1 MRLRQIQ
8 VTNTPP
14 IRQFL
19 ADQLPNTVVFA
30 GPNGAGKTRLVGAL
44 PQFFQNPMAGIG
56 PNGAVESVG
65 FTAALTTSTHFR
77 HLVGNIS
84 IMSKECFGKTI
95 GQLQTMLTAK
105 LE

>member
-19 ADQLPNTVVFA
+19 ADQLSDTVVFA

-56 PNGAVESVG
+56 PNGAVG
-65 FTAALTTSTHFR
+65 LIIDAANNSERTEWQKSTLDTR
-77 HLVGNIS
+77 VPDDVLLNG
-84 IMSKECFGKTI
+84 SKI
-95 GQLQTMLTAK
+95 
-105 LE
+105 